1 MTKKVNNFF
10 RGLFN
15 IFLFLPH
22 FFSALPLL
30 KTLFAPWK
38 RLNAQKETLGFS
50 FTEWLNRFSFNA
62 ISRTLGFILRLSL
75 LISFLITEIIYILLI
90 PLIVLMFF
98 ILLPFMIIVFDLKE
112 PEEVKK
118 AKLKREFVTSHS
130 LTKDTYKNS
139 DTWFEYI
146 YDKHIKKSAWWELE
160 NLKSTSPLARDW
172 AVGYTPNL
180 DKYCDD
186 LISQQYQSTERHIVG
201 RIREIE
207 EIEQILSKTSK
218 ANVLIVADEG
228 VGKHTII
235 DAFSNKIYQGQSN
248 EILNYK
254 RVLKLNLE
262 LVLTET
268 TDQKQREALVETLF
282 KEASVAGNV
291 ILILFDFEKYIAS
304 SKEGVNLM
312 LPIQKFAESP
322 NLQFIASTTPYYF
335 EKYVYH
341 NEKLNQLFP
350 RLNVNEVS
358 KEDALKILMD
368 IALVFE
374 KRYKL
379 TIPIETVAK
388 VIAMS
393 EFYITNIPFPEKA
406 ISLLDRCSSRAF
418 QNKTIVLNP
427 DIIDEE
433 ISEITQAPT
442 KLDNVLRQKL
452 LDIEKK
458 LSTKVIAQNH
468 AISSLANSIRRAFL
482 LLGKRKKPLASFIF
496 LGPTG
501 VGKTETAKALLST
514 FFENQ
519 KKLLRFDMSQYQA
532 KENIKDLIG
541 ISDNQNPGLL
551 TKSIR
556 ETPYGILLLDEIEK
570 ANKELLNIFL
580 TILDEGYFTDALGE
594 KVDCKNLIII
604 ATSNAASDFI
614 FESLTS
620 TQTISQQSL
629 IDYLIN
635 KDFFS
640 PEFLNR
646 FDGII
651 YFEPLSKEA
660 IYKIAQ
666 NMINEL
672 VTNYKTV
679 NGVTIIV
686 SQKTLDYVVIK
697 GYNKQFGARNMQRTI
712 LNDIGSQI
720 DKKILEGSIKAGTT
734 VTI

>member
-1 MTKKVNNFF
+1 MGKKISNFF
-10 RGLFN
+10 KAIFN

-30 KTLFAPWK
+30 KTLFSPWK
-38 RLNAQKETLGFS
+38 RLSAQKETVGFS

-62 ISRTLGFILRLSL
+62 ISRTLGFILRSSL
-75 LISFLITEIIYILLI
+75 LIAFLITEIVYILLV
-90 PLIVLMFF
+90 PLIILIFF
-98 ILLPFMIIVFDLKE
+98 ILLPFMIIMFDLKE
-112 PEEVKK
+112 PEDVKK
-118 AKLKREFVTSHS
+118 AKLKKQFVTSHS
-130 LTKDTYKNS
+130 LTKEAYKNS
-139 DTWFEYI
+139 GTWFDYI
-146 YDKHIKKSAWWELE
+146 YDKHIKKSAWWELK

-172 AVGYTPNL
+172 AVGYTPSL

-186 LISQQYQSTERHIVG
+186 LISPQYQAVERHIVG

-207 EIEQILSKTSK
+207 EIEQILSKTSR

-235 DAFSNKIYQGQSN
+235 DAFSNRIYQGQSN
-248 EILNYK
+248 ALLNYK

-291 ILILFDFEKYIAS
+291 ILVLFDFEKYIVS

-322 NLQFIASTTPYYF
+322 NLQFITSTTPYYF

-368 IALVFE
+368 VVLVFE

-379 TIPIETVAK
+379 TIPIETIAK
-388 VIAMS
+388 IITKS

-406 ISLLDRCSSRAF
+406 ISLLDRCASRAF
-418 QNKTIVLNP
+418 QNKATILNP

-442 KLDNVLRQKL
+442 KLDSVLKQKL

-458 LSTKVIAQNH
+458 LSTKIIAQNQ
-468 AISSLANSIRRAFL
+468 AISSLANSIRRSFL

-501 VGKTETAKALLST
+501 VGKTETAKVLLST

-519 KKLLRFDMSQYQA
+519 KKLLRFDMSQYQS

-541 ISDNQNPGLL
+541 NSDNQNPGLL
-551 TKSIR
+551 TKLVR
-556 ETPYGILLLDEIEK
+556 KTPYGILLLDEIEK

-580 TILDEGYFTDALGE
+580 TILDEGYFADAQGE

-614 FESLTS
+614 FENLSS
-620 TQTISQQSL
+620 TQTLSQQNL
-629 IDYLIN
+629 IDYLIS
-635 KDFFS
+635 KDYFS

-651 YFEPLSKEA
+651 YFEPLSREA

-672 VTNYKTV
+672 VITYKSSNNV
-679 NGVTIIV
+679 MIVV
-686 SQKTLDYVVIK
+686 SQKTLDYIVTK

-712 LNDIGSQI
+712 LNDVGGQI
-720 DKKILEGSIKAGTT
+720 DKKIIEGSIKPGTT
-734 VTI
+734 ISI